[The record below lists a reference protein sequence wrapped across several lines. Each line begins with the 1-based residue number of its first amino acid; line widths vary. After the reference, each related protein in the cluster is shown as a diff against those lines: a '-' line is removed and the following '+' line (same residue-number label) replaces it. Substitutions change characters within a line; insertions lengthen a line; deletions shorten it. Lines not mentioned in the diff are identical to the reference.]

1 LFNLQEKFDKITIS
15 EIKDKNI
22 INMLNYLNAKV
33 NFTLLKLQ
41 NSDLTNIQPTKITT
55 TEK

>member
-1 LFNLQEKFDKITIS
+1 MFNLQEKFDKITIS